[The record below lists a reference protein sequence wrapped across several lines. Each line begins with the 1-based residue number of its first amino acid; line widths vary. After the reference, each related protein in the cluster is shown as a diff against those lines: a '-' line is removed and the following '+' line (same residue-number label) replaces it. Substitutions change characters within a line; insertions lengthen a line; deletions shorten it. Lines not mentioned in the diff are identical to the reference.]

1 MFPTCVAK
9 PRARGEQVPPPG
21 ARLPS
26 PNVAGSAGAR
36 WGRGQNLPASQNN
49 LSEKKQPVK

>member
-36 WGRGQNLPASQNN
+36 WGRGRNLPASQNN